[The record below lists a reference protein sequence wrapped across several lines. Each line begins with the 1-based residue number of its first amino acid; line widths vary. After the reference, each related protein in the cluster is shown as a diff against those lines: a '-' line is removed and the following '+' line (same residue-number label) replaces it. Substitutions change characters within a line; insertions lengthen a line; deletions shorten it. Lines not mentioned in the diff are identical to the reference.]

1 MFTVTPGIL
10 ENPLSCFFSSLI
22 FLLISKFIYTKKPSP
37 FYMVSMCMRL
47 IFSFNRQDFNF
58 CCYYHDIKFVFVSIE
73 MSVYSVLFP
82 GNIEGS
88 QDNKWEKK
96 PVS

>member
-1 MFTVTPGIL
+1 MFTVAPGIL

-22 FLLISKFIYTKKPSP
+22 FLSISKFIYTKKPSP
-37 FYMVSMCMRL
+37 FYMVSICIRL

-58 CCYYHDIKFVFVSIE
+58 CCYHHDINMVWFVSIE

-82 GNIEGS
+82 GSIE
-88 QDNKWEKK
+88 
-96 PVS
+96 